1 MHGNF
6 GLMNFLET
14 SNSKDDRLEISGQ
27 KTHFAAT
34 YPLFVQN
41 QLNFKFFLVKAMPC
55 YRLYNGT
62 STTETYQ

>member
-6 GLMNFLET
+6 GLINFLET

-41 QLNFKFFLVKAMPC
+41 QLNFKFF
-55 YRLYNGT
+55 
-62 STTETYQ
+62 